1 MGYVMRKTTTI
12 LLWFAI
18 IFLTACS
25 NQDTEDLK
33 QFVETI
39 RTEKK
44 VALLPMPA
52 FPTENIVPYE
62 GINSRPPFE
71 DFDKEKKDSM
81 DIANNNANALPPG
94 CIRPDTYRNKEP
106 LEGFPLDSLTMVGT
120 LQEGNNMWALI
131 ADPQR
136 IVHMARL
143 NNYMGQ
149 NYGKIIGIIENKID
163 IIELYSDEIGCYFE
177 RSSAI
182 TMKE

>member
-1 MGYVMRKTTTI
+1 MKRTITI
-12 LLWFAI
+12 LLWIAVL
-18 IFLTACS
+18 FLSACTD
-25 NQDTEDLK
+25 QEMPDLK
-33 QFVETI
+33 QFIETI
-39 RTEKK
+39 KAEKK

-62 GINSRPPFE
+62 GASTRSPFE
-71 DFDKEKKDSM
+71 DFDKEKKDAM
-81 DIANNNANALPPG
+81 DNANNANANALPPG

-120 LQEGNNMWALI
+120 LQEGDNMWALI

-136 IVHMARL
+136 IVHMVRL
-143 NNYMGQ
+143 NNYVGQ
-149 NYGKIIGIIENKID
+149 NYGKIIGISENKID
-163 IIELYSDEIGCYFE
+163 INELYSDEIGCYFE